1 MEFELDGRQWRYHL
15 AVLLPNMLTLLELGA
30 LLMLLIRRIS
40 HRTQD
45 H

>member
-30 LLMLLIRRIS
+30 VLLLIRRIS